1 MEKKGGGDAVSE
13 PKMLDHVDV
22 RMYEDGTSQVQFGPD
37 FGRAR
42 AEHAV
47 AILIHTLAADGNP
60 GPSDQLLEDVRRLFE
75 RSGVKP

>member
-1 MEKKGGGDAVSE
+1 
-13 PKMLDHVDV
+13 MLDHVDV

-47 AILIHTLAADGNP
+47 AILVHTLAADETP
-60 GPSDQLLEDVRRLFE
+60 GPSDQLLADVRDLFG
-75 RSGVKP
+75 RHGVTP